1 VTIHLT
7 THDTGGFSDLDLEP
21 VRRFDALVS

>member
-7 THDTGGFSDLDLEP
+7 TNDTVGFPDLDLEP
-21 VRRFDALVS
+21 VRRIDALVR